1 MEDGAE
7 QPISYASR
15 NLTSAEKKY
24 SQLDK
29 EALAIV
35 YAGTKFHQY
44 LYGRDFT
51 LFTDHKPHTYL
62 FSSDRAVPQMA
73 SSRLQRWAL
82 TLSSYR
88 YSVVF
93 RRARDNSNADTL
105 SQLPL
110 PDSPLSV
117 PVPGDILA
125 TMEHLTKTPV
135 NAEQIK
141 VWTSKDPVLSE
152 VCRYIQNGWPV
163 SATED
168 DLVPFKRRM
177 NELTVPRWLYFL
189 GISNSNSPTGS

>member
-15 NLTSAEKKY
+15 TLTSAKKKY

-29 EALAIV
+29 EALAVV
-35 YAGTKFHQY
+35 YGVTKFHQY

-51 LFTDHKPHTYL
+51 LFTDHKPLTYL

-93 RRARDNSNADTL
+93 RRGRDDSNADAL
-105 SQLPL
+105 SRLPL
-110 PDSPLSV
+110 M
-117 PVPGDILA
+117 IQ
-125 TMEHLTKTPV
+125 TK
-135 NAEQIK
+135 
-141 VWTSKDPVLSE
+141 
-152 VCRYIQNGWPV
+152 
-163 SATED
+163 
-168 DLVPFKRRM
+168 
-177 NELTVPRWLYFL
+177 NERINCPKWLYFL
-189 GISNSNSPTGS
+189 GVSNSNSPTGS